1 MSYIL
6 EDAVKETVLEKIQD
20 LDISYL
26 GDNHNNHNNH
36 TKINSDI
43 ISFLISKGIVKE
55 TEIDF
60 ALEQAVITD
69 ARRSYHAI
77 VRGLGFYKDDPDIT
91 DIISNPSSFAYAIDK
106 GFFSKEEIEKIPF
119 NKGDTA
125 ESWKNRYLKK
135 DYIPKLREKLISPP
149 LEKKYSLDDS
159 DRPHSEGW

>member
-1 MSYIL
+1 MHNDLGS
-6 EDAVKETVLEKIQD
+6 AVKETLLNELQD

-55 TEIDF
+55 TEIDS
-60 ALEQAVITD
+60 ALEQAVVTD

-91 DIISNPSSFAYAIDK
+91 DIISNPSSLAYAIDK

-119 NKGDTA
+119 NKGDTV

-135 DYIPKLREKLISPP
+135 DYIAKLREKLISPP
-149 LEKKYSLDDS
+149 LEKKYSSIEDYK
-159 DRPHSEGW
+159 PHSDDW